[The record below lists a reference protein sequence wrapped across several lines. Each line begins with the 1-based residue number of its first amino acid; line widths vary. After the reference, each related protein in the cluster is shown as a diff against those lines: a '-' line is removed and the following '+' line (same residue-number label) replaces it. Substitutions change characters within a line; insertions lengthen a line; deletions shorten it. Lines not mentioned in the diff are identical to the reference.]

1 MTYISTENSLYI
13 FSNKNVAIGERRIV
27 VLLSFMVVTNKVV
40 TNSANI
46 LLRVLS
52 DILYITS
59 LADI

>member
-1 MTYISTENSLYI
+1 MTYISTENALYI
-13 FSNKNVAIGERRIV
+13 CSNKNVAIGERRIV
-27 VLLSFMVVTNKVV
+27 VLLPFMVVTNKLV
-40 TNSANI
+40 TDSANI